1 MSKGAQYAQI
11 MNNDA
16 EQNKRMQKKIL
27 AVVITTLLLFPIH
40 PMEGLSARQSKPSR
54 ISLLIATGPPGSV
67 DYQVGLG
74 LASLWTSSLR
84 NMGIRVS
91 AAISE
96 GSGENIEAVKIG
108 DADLIMTDEYFCY
121 SAFFGKG
128 PYKDKPQNQI
138 RSIAILWPDLL
149 HILVKS
155 EKAPTSSLQDL
166 EGLTVATGLPDSAC
180 RRLMEHL
187 LRENTVTKKDV
198 KLKPLSNIAALE
210 AWKTG
215 AVQAMSFSGGLPIP
229 TVNFF
234 TQQNIGLFGFLEV
247 SNSEIAN
254 LRSEA
259 MPNVFGAKIPAGLY
273 SGQDKD
279 VNTVG
284 QHNMLAT
291 SALLDRQIVY
301 ELTRTIFEN
310 IEYLVRI
317 HPVCSN
323 ISIEKALTGL
333 KIPLHPGAIQY
344 YREKKMAI
352 PEELSID

>member
-1 MSKGAQYAQI
+1 
-11 MNNDA
+11 
-16 EQNKRMQKKIL
+16 MQKKIL
-27 AVVITTLLLFPIH
+27 AVVITTLLLIAIQ

-54 ISLLIATGPPGSV
+54 ISLLIATGLPGSV

-96 GSGENIEAVKIG
+96 GAGENIEAVRIG

-121 SAFFGKG
+121 SAFAGKG
-128 PYKDKPQNQI
+128 PYKDKPLNHL
-138 RSIAILWPDLL
+138 RSIAVLWPDLL
-149 HILVKS
+149 HILVKA
-155 EKAPTSSLQDL
+155 EKASTGALQDL
-166 EGLTVATGLPDSAC
+166 EGLTVATGLPDSAS
-180 RRLMEHL
+180 RRLMELL
-187 LRENTVTKKDV
+187 LRENAVLKKDV
-198 KLKPLSNIAALE
+198 KLKPLSNLAALE

-247 SNSEIAN
+247 SSAEIAN
-254 LRSEA
+254 LRREA
-259 MPNVFGAKIPAGLY
+259 MPNIFGAKIPAGLY
-273 SGQDKD
+273 SGQDRD
-279 VNTVG
+279 INTVG
-284 QHNMLAT
+284 QHNLLVT
-291 SALLDRQIVY
+291 SSLIDRQVIY

-323 ISIEKALTGL
+323 ISLEKALTGL
-333 KIPLHPGAIQY
+333 KIPLHPGAVQY
-344 YREKKMAI
+344 YREKKIAI